1 MMNNLDRKWWT
12 CNDQLRQT
20 ANIMTMNSDRHYSG
34 DDEQPGQEVMEM
46 HCYDKYHQHENDDE
60 QRGKEMMKIQFTAG

>member
-1 MMNNLDRKWWT
+1 
-12 CNDQLRQT
+12 
-20 ANIMTMNSDRHYSG
+20 MTMNSDRHYSG
-34 DDEQPGQEVMEM
+34 NDEQPGQEVMEM